1 MEEFK
6 ALQDDIQSNEEPSV
20 ARVMSSRPYA
30 EETDDP
36 HEVTYYLA
44 KNREEFRRF
53 ASLTP
58 DQAAREAIKL
68 DTRLALQAAA
78 PAPDKK
84 PAEPKPKPPAPV
96 GGRASATAFDVSDTS
111 LSSADEWA
119 KLRNEQ
125 LNARNE
131 GGARWTF
138 AGRSVANG
146 KHNSQSHDHHS

>member
-20 ARVMSSRPYA
+20 PDHVIKAIR

-58 DQAAREAIKL
+58 DQAAREAIRL

-111 LSSADEWA
+111 LSPDEWA
-119 KLRNEQ
+119 KLRNGNS
-125 LNARNE
+125 LPNE